1 LVEETAAL
9 NVSTERL
16 KTIELWQ
23 PVPVR
28 YRTRG
33 KNDSCLCWVLQGVIM
48 KDEKCMFRDC
58 LKGGSSLSFYSNRYI
73 YSFSIWYIMTSRA
86 YIRLSLANV
95 SSSVVACHQHLYV
108 CLEDC
113 VSSSV
118 VTCHQRYMC
127 FAVCWWRTCQP
138 CDEPVRVDRFHLYYE
153 GPRQDKHTESS
164 KKPENL
170 ITVLFVISSLDFIR
184 LFIYS
189 LFM

>member
-1 LVEETAAL
+1 L

-48 KDEKCMFRDC
+48 KDEKCMVRDC
-58 LKGGSSLSFYSNRYI
+58 LKGGSSLSFFSNRYI
-73 YSFSIWYIMTSRA
+73 FSFSILYIMTSRA
-86 YIRLSLANV
+86 SIRLSLANV
-95 SSSVVACHQHLYV
+95 SSSVVACHQ
-108 CLEDC
+108 
-113 VSSSV
+113 
-118 VTCHQRYMC
+118 RYMC
-127 FAVCWWRTCQP
+127 FTVCWWRTCQP
-138 CDEPVRVDRFHLYYE
+138 CDEPVRVDRFHLYCE

-164 KKPENL
+164 KKLENW
-170 ITVLFVISSLDFIR
+170 ITILFVFSSFESIR